1 MSRFMRSGW
10 VGFSSSLRV
19 THENNVVKNFV
30 EWFYFVLLE
39 SFTESIL
46 QREREREREGLFDI
60 IWLWYTR
67 WVDWILK
74 FVKGNDLYD
83 RFEFDT
89 FYSLSAFPK
98 A

>member
-1 MSRFMRSGW
+1 MLRFMRSGW
-10 VGFSSSLRV
+10 VGFSSSLRE

-74 FVKGNDLYD
+74 FVNGNDLYD

>member
-1 MSRFMRSGW
+1 MVLLCTFGIFYREY
-10 VGFSSSLRV
+10 SSERERES
-19 THENNVVKNFV
+19 FV

-46 QREREREREGLFDI
+46 QREREREREREGLFDI

-74 FVKGNDLYD
+74 FVNGNDLYD

>member
-10 VGFSSSLRV
+10 VGFSSSLRE

-74 FVKGNDLYD
+74 FVNGNDLYD

>member
-10 VGFSSSLRV
+10 VGFSSSLRE

-46 QREREREREGLFDI
+46 QRERERVLLNGFTLYFWNLLQRVFFRERERERGAL
-60 IWLWYTR
+60 
-67 WVDWILK
+67 
-74 FVKGNDLYD
+74 
-83 RFEFDT
+83 
-89 FYSLSAFPK
+89 
-98 A
+98 